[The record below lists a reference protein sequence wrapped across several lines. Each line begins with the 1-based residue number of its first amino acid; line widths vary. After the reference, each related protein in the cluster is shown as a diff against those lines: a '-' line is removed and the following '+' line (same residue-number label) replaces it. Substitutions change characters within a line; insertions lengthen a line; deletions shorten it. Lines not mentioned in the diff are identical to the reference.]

1 MNSNIKKLLAL
12 VLAGVMCFGVLAA
25 CGNKPQTQDTQPAGS
40 EVTGTP
46 YTGADTIVYAN
57 DYLSQK
63 FSPFFADTSYDQDA
77 AGMTQVSLLSS
88 DREGNVVLN
97 GKNGEVIPYNGTD
110 YTYYSLANCKITE
123 NEDGTVTYAIDMR
136 DDVVF
141 SDGDKLTADDVIF
154 TMYVL
159 CDPTY
164 DGSSTLYSQDILGM
178 EDYRSGMESRFNL
191 VFKTARAGYTAN
203 DYFTEEDYNA
213 FWTAFDKGGE
223 MFAQE
228 IIDYCVANY
237 ADAYGETYI
246 GATGDAIRADVNLQV
261 KLGMT
266 MWGYGDA
273 YVEGATAADYF
284 TAILNTYG
292 YNLSSEDG
300 INYEAASSTIEAL
313 VFEALGDNASRFQAG
328 VSTGEGAANIAG
340 IKKTGEY
347 SLEITVGKID
357 PTFIYQLT
365 LSVAPLHY
373 YGDAALYDYENNSFG
388 FPKGDLASVRAKTTV
403 PMGAG
408 PYKYVSYEN
417 NVLSYVANDKYY
429 LGAPKIKNFKMQ
441 GVGSSDKVTG
451 MTTDLFDVTVPHF
464 NDDDIAA
471 IKKHNTNGE
480 LVGDKL
486 TTITTDF
493 LGYGY
498 IGINADNVKIGE
510 DKESTESK
518 ALRRALATLL
528 AVYREPVVYAYYGD
542 RASIIQYPISN
553 TSWAAPKPADE
564 GYNLAYSKNAAG
576 EVVITADMTQEE
588 KVVAAKAAAKTLF
601 EAAGYTFGTD
611 GKLATAPE
619 GAATSWEVIIPA
631 DGVGDHPAYGI
642 LTETK
647 NALQE
652 MGLDLIIND
661 PSDSNELWDALDAG
675 KAEMWAAAWGA
686 TADPDMYQVYHSSN
700 VHGLEGSSNSNHY
713 GIQSEDLDKLI
724 MDGRS
729 STDKAFRKATY
740 KAALELLMD
749 WGVEVPTYQRQ
760 EATLVSTE
768 RVKVSTIPGDLTPY
782 YGWLAEVHTLEMN

>member
-1 MNSNIKKLLAL
+1 MKSTFKKLLAL
-12 VLAGVMCFGVLAA
+12 LLVCVMVAGVFAGCKKETPATNNGDQSAST
-25 CGNKPQTQDTQPAGS
+25 PEQPK
-40 EVTGTP
+40 
-46 YTGADTIVYAN
+46 ADTIVFAN
-57 DYLSQK
+57 DYMSEK

-77 AGMTQVSLLSS
+77 AGMTQVSLLTS
-88 DREGNVVLN
+88 DREGNVVLD
-97 GKNGEVIPYNGTD
+97 GKGGVVIPYNGTD
-110 YTYYSLANCKITE
+110 YTYNSLANCVITE
-123 NEDGTVTYAIDMR
+123 NADGTVTYAIDMR

-141 SDGDKLTADDVIF
+141 SDGEKLTADDVIF
-154 TMYVL
+154 SMYVL

-164 DGSSTLYSQDILGM
+164 DGSSTLYSQDIVGM
-178 EDYRSGMESRFNL
+178 TEYRSGMESRFNL
-191 VFKTARAGYTAN
+191 VFATARAGYTAN
-203 DYFTEEDYNA
+203 DYFTEDDYNA
-213 FWTAFDKGGE
+213 FWAAFDVAGE
-223 MFAQE
+223 KFAQE

-246 GATGDAIRADVNLQV
+246 GANGDAIRADKDLQT

-273 YVEGATAADYF
+273 WKEGATAADYF
-284 TAILNTYG
+284 KVILETYG
-292 YNLSSEDG
+292 YNLSADNG
-300 INYEAASSTIEAL
+300 INYEAASSTMEAL
-313 VFEALGDNASRFQAG
+313 VNAELGDKAARFQAG

-340 IKKTGEY
+340 IKKTGDY
-347 SLEITVGKID
+347 SLEIVVAKVD

-365 LSVAPLHY
+365 LAVAPMHY
-373 YGDAALYDYENNSFG
+373 YGDASKYDYENNSFG
-388 FPKGDLASVRAKTTV
+388 FPKGDLATVRAKTTK

-417 NVLSYVANDKYY
+417 NVLSFEANESYF
-429 LGAPKIKNFKMQ
+429 LGAPKIKYFKMQ

-451 MTTDLFDVTVPHF
+451 MTTGLFDATVPNF

-471 IKKHNTNGE
+471 IKKHNPNGE
-480 LVGDKL
+480 LVGEKL
-486 TTITTDF
+486 TTLTTDF

-510 DKESTESK
+510 DKGSAESK

-564 GYNLAYSKNAAG
+564 GYNLAYSKDAEGN
-576 EVVITADMTQEE
+576 VVITADMTQEE

-601 EAAGYTFGTD
+601 EAAGYTFGED
-611 GKLATAPE
+611 GKVSAAPD
-619 GAATSWEVIIPA
+619 GAATSWEIIIPA
-631 DGVGDHPAYGI
+631 DGVGDHPSYGI

-675 KAEMWAAAWGA
+675 TAEMWAAAWGA
-686 TADPDMYQVYHSSN
+686 TPDPDMYQVYHSSN

-713 GIQSEDLDKLI
+713 GIQSEELDKLI

-729 STDKAFRKATY
+729 STDQAFRKATY
-740 KAALELLMD
+740 KSALELLMD

-768 RVKVSTIPGDLTPY
+768 TVNVDTIPGDLTPY
-782 YGWLAEVHTLEMN
+782 YGWLSEVHTLEMN

>member
-1 MNSNIKKLLAL
+1 MKSTITKLLAL
-12 VLAGVMCFGVLAA
+12 ALALVMVLGVFAGCDQAEQ
-25 CGNKPQTQDTQPAGS
+25 PDTTQPSGDNN
-40 EVTGTP
+40 TP
-46 YTGADTIVYAN
+46 ATADTIVYAN

-97 GKNGEVIPYNGTD
+97 GKDGAVIPYNGTD
-110 YTYYSLANCKITE
+110 YTYYSLANCVITE

-141 SDGDKLTADDVIF
+141 SDGEKLTADDVIF
-154 TMYVL
+154 SMYVL
-159 CDPTY
+159 CDPTF
-164 DGSSTLYSQDILGM
+164 DGSSTLYSQAILGM
-178 EDYRSGMESRFNL
+178 EEYRSGMDTLFNL
-191 VFKTARAGYTAN
+191 ISAAGRDNT
-203 DYFTEEDYNA
+203 DFTYWDEATQTA
-213 FWTAFDKGGE
+213 FWADVDQAGAK
-223 MFAQE
+223 FAQE
-228 IIDYCVANY
+228 IADYCVAY
-237 ADAYGETYI
+237 
-246 GATGDAIRADVNLQV
+246 GATNVSEGAALWGFGGLAAD
-261 KLGMT
+261 
-266 MWGYGDA
+266 
-273 YVEGATAADYF
+273 ATAADFFAMMVEAY
-284 TAILNTYG
+284 AGNLAQ
-292 YNLSSEDG
+292 LSSVESAGTSLFDFMEG
-300 INYEAASSTIEAL
+300 YSNYTI
-313 VFEALGDNASRFQAG
+313 G
-328 VSTGEGAANIAG
+328 VSTGEGAANISG
-340 IKKTGEY
+340 IKKTGDY
-347 SLEITVGKID
+347 SLEITVAKVD

-365 LSVAPLHY
+365 LAVAPMHY
-373 YGDAALYDYENNSFG
+373 YGDAAKYDYENNSFG
-388 FPKGDLASVRAKTTV
+388 FTKGDLSSVRAKTTE
-403 PMGAG
+403 PLGAG

-417 NVLSYVANDKYY
+417 NVLSYEANESYY
-429 LGAPKIKNFKMQ
+429 LGAPKIKYFKMQ

-451 MTTDLFDVTVPHF
+451 MTTDLFDVTVPNF

-471 IKKHNTNGE
+471 IKAHNPNGE

-486 TTITTDF
+486 TTVTTDF

-498 IGINADNVKIGE
+498 IGINADNVKIGD
-510 DKESTESK
+510 DKASAESK

-601 EAAGYTFGTD
+601 EAAGYTFGDD
-611 GKLATAPE
+611 GKLASAPA

-631 DGVGDHPAYGI
+631 DGVGDHPSYGI

-661 PSDSNELWDALDAG
+661 PADSNELWDALDAG

-686 TADPDMYQVYHSSN
+686 TPDPDMYQVYHSSN

-713 GIQSEDLDKLI
+713 GIQSSDLDKLI

-729 STDKAFRKATY
+729 STDQAFRKATY
-740 KAALELLMD
+740 KSALELLMD

-760 EATLVSTE
+760 EATLISTE
-768 RVKVSTIPGDLTPY
+768 RVNIDTIPGDLTPY